1 MSSAV
6 QTRLPGVINII
17 LALWLL
23 LGSFIGGF
31 GNIPSK
37 ASDVILGFF
46 LAFLSMHRAI
56 PTEDSRWMSLVSIV
70 IGGAAIAAPF
80 VFSYSDLSSPT
91 TNNIIVGMLI
101 VVVSAWG
108 YVAAPSESAA

>member
-91 TNNIIVGMLI
+91 TNNIIVGVLI

-108 YVAAPSESAA
+108 YVAAPSESAV